1 MNIINPVKFSK
12 NNPSKGNLMKTIEKP
27 VNILTT
33 MNKKINFT
41 FEQLENVGI
50 FNLFGELTAEHQD
63 ELKLLLMRATHGIDR
78 AVLNLKKVT
87 RIDFTCLK
95 SLKKAYC
102 TSIRLKSP
110 LILTEVPVIYLTE
123 IYNCETSNTPGTSW
137 SPDYISCNS

>member
-1 MNIINPVKFSK
+1 
-12 NNPSKGNLMKTIEKP
+12 MKELEGP

-33 MNKKINFT
+33 MNIKMNFT
-41 FEQLENVGI
+41 FEQLDNVGV

-95 SLKKAYC
+95 LFRKAYC
-102 TSIRLKSP
+102 TSIRLMNP

-123 IYNCETSNTPGTSW
+123 IYNCETSNTTGTNW
-137 SPDYISCNS
+137 FPDYISSNL

>member
-1 MNIINPVKFSK
+1 
-12 NNPSKGNLMKTIEKP
+12 MKDIEET
-27 VNILTT
+27 VDILTA
-33 MNKKINFT
+33 MNKKLNFT
-41 FEQLENVGI
+41 FEQLDNVGI
-50 FNLFGELTAEHQD
+50 FNLFGELTTEHQD

-95 SLKKAYC
+95 LLRKAYC
-102 TSIRLKSP
+102 TSIRLKNP

-123 IYNCETSNTPGTSW
+123 IYNCETSNTTGANW

>member
-1 MNIINPVKFSK
+1 
-12 NNPSKGNLMKTIEKP
+12 MKELEEP

-33 MNKKINFT
+33 MNIKMNFT
-41 FEQLENVGI
+41 FEQLDTVGV

-95 SLKKAYC
+95 LLRKAYC
-102 TSIRLKSP
+102 TSIRLKNP
-110 LILTEVPVIYLTE
+110 LILTEVPIIYLTE
-123 IYNCETSNTPGTSW
+123 INNCKTSNTPETRW
-137 SPDYISCNS
+137 FPDYISSNL